1 MQSSEELF
9 SRKLKA
15 LNGSMGHPA
24 SNTQSKLE
32 AGGKA
37 NGNPSMPK
45 MGVRARVT
53 DRPLKKEG
61 WDGRGGSLITA
72 FQNGL
77 PEQSVEVADL
87 GEAPLEL
94 DYSEQKYSLSDLLSR
109 SPLKGLH
116 PIRQRSNS
124 DVTISD
130 IDAEDIM
137 DQNAINP
144 NTGASLHR
152 EYGSTSSIDRQGLG
166 NDGFFSMLRGYRID
180 NSEHRSNPPVGFP
193 ELLRYDTTLSPSLQ
207 TAAQIARGEIVHISG
222 YDCVDSSF
230 LYSRER
236 DKSFM
241 RRLKSEQSETSL
253 FRKLRTIKSESDA
266 LRLSTEEG
274 DRRPYSFQK
283 CFAHYDVQSV
293 LFNISEAVASRISLS
308 QRKNTTTG
316 ASAASQYQIPGGGQV
331 AGNVP
336 GLVSM
341 FDSPLGSRED
351 LNPKENLDADEGDGK
366 SNKLVYNCPHF
377 RNEIGGEGE
386 RRISLSRSN
395 SATYSTGGEN
405 CSFESSLSSHCT
417 NAGVSVLEV
426 PRESQAIHREK
437 VKRYIIE
444 HIDLGAYYYHKYFYG
459 KEHQN
464 YFGVDENL
472 GPVAISIRRE
482 KLDEGKDKDTAQ
494 YNYRIT
500 FRTSQLSTLRGSI
513 LEDAVPSS
521 ARHGTARG
529 LPLKEL
535 LEYVLPELNIQCLR
549 LALSSPR
556 VPEQLLKL
564 DEQGLSFQHKVGV
577 LYCKSSQSTE
587 EEMYNN
593 EEAGPALEEF
603 LDLLGQRVRLK
614 GFSKYR
620 AQLDNKTDSTG
631 THSLYTTYKDYELMF
646 HVSTLLP
653 YTPNNRQQ
661 LLRKRHIGN
670 DIVTIVFQE
679 PGALPFTPKNIRSH
693 FQHVFVIVKVHN
705 PCTEN
710 VCYRLPTQK
719 SITVQK
725 AITDTLK
732 QESKTEQEISER
744 IGYSQSAV
752 SRRLS
757 GKSVGRTRGAA
768 FPRSSQKQRQKHLTW
783 ATEKQHW
790 TVAQILQ
797 VIRKSRSQSLEEDW
811 EEGNAKMPEGRVNA
825 ATHQEILENFML
837 PSAEKLCGDE
847 DFVFQHDLAP
857 AHTAKTTGKWFTANS
872 PDLNPKENLWDIVK
886 GKLRDA
892 RPNTLDEL
900 KAAFEA
906 SWASITPQQ
915 CHRLIAS
922 APRRIELV
930 ISAKGFPTNVAVSRS
945 KDVPPF
951 GPPIPKGVTF
961 PKSAVFRDFLLA
973 KVINGENAAHKSEKF
988 RAMATRTRQ
997 EYLKDLAE
1005 NFVSTTTVDSAVKFS
1020 FITLGAKKK
1029 ERVKPRKD
1037 AHLQSMGAVTW
1048 CVVARDFGQSMDVEC
1063 LLGISNEFIV
1073 LVEEESKN
1081 VIFNCSCRDVIGW
1094 SSGVMS
1100 IKVFYERGECV
1111 MVSAH
1116 DNCSED
1122 IREVVQRLEF
1132 VTRGCETTEMTL
1144 RRNGL
1149 GQLGF
1154 HVNFEGIVADVEPYG
1169 FAWKA
1174 GLRQGSRLVEICKV
1188 AVATLTHEQMIDL
1201 LRTSIT
1207 VKVLIIQPFQD
1218 GAPRRGCS
1226 ELYRIPMVEYK
1237 LDSEGTPCEYKTP
1250 FKRNTTWHRVSGSG
1264 QQCQPHTQQRE
1275 RDREQEREHA
1285 SGAIPRSTSFDRK
1298 LPDAHGVC
1306 VSSGSKV
1313 EASQHYR
1320 SSPSNQSSS
1329 SDPGPAGS
1337 ARCQSPLLH
1346 ERSSEAQCML
1356 GDGEILREREPTLER
1371 TRSAEAKWHVPST
1384 KILNSLKER
1393 GKDSPNKSRLQG
1405 VDKNSSASSSNTLSS
1420 SGSSTHGDEK
1430 PFGSGD
1436 LMDPE
1441 ILGLTYIA
1449 GASTDS
1455 GIDTNP
1461 GVSGAPVSRLT
1472 IAGRGASDQGHVWT
1486 PEMAEEE
1493 GEPDEGEHRRF
1504 LHQSYGAVLA
1514 VGHKPAEG
1522 SMGDLSQTSY
1532 SSGSHH
1538 SGSPLPHRFKLPS
1551 NPESPGA
1558 QESQPNIDL
1567 HTHRPNKRR
1576 DDSLSSDEPPYQSER
1591 GQLYSSE
1598 STCRGLNVGLKRN
1611 LSKEEYIKA
1620 SAAGT
1625 LSPRRSLYRTL
1636 SDESVCSSN
1645 KKGSSHASSH
1655 SSMLDQAVPNDIL
1668 FSSTAPYHSTLPS
1681 RINASQNTSNLKNE
1695 FWFSDGSLA
1704 ERCKFSDPGLIPLP
1718 DADTG
1723 LDWSHLVDAARAF
1736 EDQRVA
1742 SFCTMTELQRA
1753 EALQISRELSR
1764 CVANTEAEE
1773 RDGSPASHTLT
1784 GKVNQLEVILRQLQY
1799 DLKKEK
1805 EDKAILQVEVQHLRQ
1820 DNMRLQEESQSAA
1833 AQLRK
1838 FTEWLLHTVD
1848 KTN

>member
-24 SNTQSKLE
+24 THTQGKLDGGSKT
-32 AGGKA
+32 
-37 NGNPSMPK
+37 NGTPAMPK

-53 DRPLKKEG
+53 DWPPKKEG
-61 WDGRGGSLITA
+61 LESRGGPNYESVITE
-72 FQNGL
+72 FQNGQ
-77 PEQSVEVADL
+77 PDQSVSITELGDVA
-87 GEAPLEL
+87 LEP
-94 DYSEQKYSLSDLLSR
+94 DYSETQYSLSDLLSQ

-137 DQNAINP
+137 DQNAVNP

-166 NDGFFSMLRGYRID
+166 NDGFFTMLRGYRID
-180 NSEHRSNPPVGFP
+180 SLEHRSAPPVGFP
-193 ELLRYDTTLSPSLQ
+193 ELLRYNTTLSPSLQ
-207 TAAQIARGEIVHISG
+207 TAAQIARGEIVRISN
-222 YDCVDSSF
+222 YDYVDSSL

-236 DKSFM
+236 EKSFM
-241 RRLKSEQSETSL
+241 RRLKSESSETSL
-253 FRKLRTIKSESDA
+253 FRKLRTIKSEHDC
-266 LRLSTEEG
+266 LRLSTEQD
-274 DRRPYSFQK
+274 DRRPLSFQK
-283 CFAHYDVQSV
+283 CFSHYDVQSV
-293 LFNISEAVASRISLS
+293 LFNISDAVANRVNLS

-316 ASAASQYQIPGGGQV
+316 ASAASQYQVSGVAQVGG
-331 AGNVP
+331 NSTVP
-336 GLVSM
+336 ASM
-341 FDSPLGSRED
+341 FESPLGSRED
-351 LNPKENLDADEGDGK
+351 LNPKENPDADEGDGK
-366 SNKLVYNCPHF
+366 SNGLVLNCPHF
-377 RNEIGGEGE
+377 RNEVGGEGE
-386 RRISLSRSN
+386 RRISLSRAN
-395 SATYSTGGEN
+395 NATYSGGGEN

-426 PRESQAIHREK
+426 PRENQPIHREK

-472 GPVAISIRRE
+472 GPVAISVRRE
-482 KLDEGKDKDTAQ
+482 KLDDGKDKEGAQ
-494 YNYRIT
+494 FNYRIT
-500 FRTSQLSTLRGSI
+500 FRTSQLTTLRGAI
-513 LEDAVPSS
+513 LEDAVPST

-529 LPLKEL
+529 LPLKEV
-535 LEYVLPELNIQCLR
+535 LEHVVPELNIQCLR
-549 LALSSPR
+549 LAISSPK

-577 LYCKSSQSTE
+577 LYCKAGQSTE

-593 EEAGPALEEF
+593 ENAGPALDEF

-614 GFSKYR
+614 GFTKYR

-710 VCYRLPTQK
+710 VCY
-719 SITVQK
+719 S
-725 AITDTLK
+725 
-732 QESKTEQEISER
+732 
-744 IGYSQSAV
+744 
-752 SRRLS
+752 
-757 GKSVGRTRGAA
+757 
-768 FPRSSQKQRQKHLTW
+768 
-783 ATEKQHW
+783 
-790 TVAQILQ
+790 
-797 VIRKSRSQSLEEDW
+797 
-811 EEGNAKMPEGRVNA
+811 
-825 ATHQEILENFML
+825 
-837 PSAEKLCGDE
+837 
-847 DFVFQHDLAP
+847 
-857 AHTAKTTGKWFTANS
+857 
-872 PDLNPKENLWDIVK
+872 
-886 GKLRDA
+886 
-892 RPNTLDEL
+892 
-900 KAAFEA
+900 
-906 SWASITPQQ
+906 
-915 CHRLIAS
+915 
-922 APRRIELV
+922 
-930 ISAKGFPTNVAVSRS
+930 VAVSRS

-1005 NFVSTTTVDSAVKFS
+1005 NFISTTTVDSAVKFS

-1037 AHLQSMGAVTW
+1037 AHLFSVGAVTW
-1048 CVVARDFGQSMDVEC
+1048 SVVARDFGQTADVEC

-1073 LVEEESKN
+1073 LIEEESKN

-1094 SSGVMS
+1094 SSGIMS
-1100 IKVFYERGECV
+1100 IKIFYERGECV
-1111 MVSAH
+1111 MFSAH
-1116 DNCSED
+1116 DNCGED
-1122 IREVVQRLEF
+1122 IREIVQRLEI

-1154 HVNFEGIVADVEPYG
+1154 HVNFEGIVADVEPFGY
-1169 FAWKA
+1169 AWKA

-1207 VKVLIIQPFQD
+1207 VKVIIIQPYED

-1237 LDSEGTPCEYKTP
+1237 LDSEGAPCEFKTP
-1250 FKRNTTWHRVSGSG
+1250 FKRNTTWHRVPTSG
-1264 QQCQPHTQQRE
+1264 QALPRGSPTQGPDRLPCQQMLQ
-1275 RDREQEREHA
+1275 HA
-1285 SGAIPRSTSFDRK
+1285 QTGIPRSTSFDRK
-1298 LPDAHGVC
+1298 LPDGPRSIQDIENPQ
-1306 VSSGSKV
+1306 VSSCSKGDV
-1313 EASQHYR
+1313 SQHYR

-1329 SDPGPAGS
+1329 SDPGPCGS
-1337 ARCQSPLLH
+1337 TTWNQQQGYDGCQSPVLH
-1346 ERSSEAQCML
+1346 DRSAETQDML
-1356 GDGEILREREPTLER
+1356 GDGEMLREREPTLER

-1393 GKDSPNKSRLQG
+1393 GKDSPNKLTRQG
-1405 VDKNSSASSSNTLSS
+1405 GDKNSSHSSSNTLSS
-1420 SGSSTHGDEK
+1420 NASSSNSDEK
-1430 PFGSGD
+1430 HFGSGD

-1441 ILGLTYIA
+1441 MLGLTYIK

-1455 GIDTNP
+1455 GIDTAPCSMTP
-1461 GVSGAPVSRLT
+1461 GVANASASRVT
-1472 IAGRGASDQGHVWT
+1472 HQGRGASDPGHSWN
-1486 PEMAEEE
+1486 PELTEECSTE
-1493 GEPDEGEHRRF
+1493 KEHSR
-1504 LHQSYGAVLA
+1504 LYLPQSYAAALA
-1514 VGHKPAEG
+1514 AGHAPGDG
-1522 SMGDLSQTSY
+1522 SVGDLSEISSH

-1538 SGSPLPHRFKLPS
+1538 SGSPLPHRSKLTS
-1551 NPESPGA
+1551 SPETSRARAGSHSS
-1558 QESQPNIDL
+1558 QEPEAN
-1567 HTHRPNKRR
+1567 THNKRCKR
-1576 DDSLSSDEPPYQSER
+1576 ADDKPIPDEPPILSECGELYAAEASCRLQER
-1591 GQLYSSE
+1591 GRDKLKDG
-1598 STCRGLNVGLKRN
+1598 GLQPNM
-1611 LSKEEYIKA
+1611 SKEEYIKMMLPDSPPGECGHRKA
-1620 SAAGT
+1620 STAGS

-1636 SDESVCSSN
+1636 SDESVCSN
-1645 KKGSSHASSH
+1645 RKGSSYASSR
-1655 SSMLDQAVPNDIL
+1655 SSMLDQAMPNDIL
-1668 FSSTAPYHSTLPS
+1668 FSSTPPYHSTLPP
-1681 RINASQNTSNLKNE
+1681 RISLSQPGSNLKNE

-1704 ERCKFSDPGLIPLP
+1704 DRSKFSDPGLMPLP
-1718 DADTG
+1718 DTATG

-1742 SFCTMTELQRA
+1742 SFCTMTDMQRA
-1753 EALQISRELSR
+1753 EALQISRELTR
-1764 CVANTEAEE
+1764 RVVAAE
-1773 RDGSPASHTLT
+1773 RAALGAGDPSPTTLT

-1820 DNMRLQEESQSAA
+1820 DNMRLQEESQTAA

-1838 FTEWLLHTVD
+1838 FTEWFFHSID
-1848 KTN
+1848 KKP